1 MKSIASSSFTEIRNQ
16 LNLAFLAGRDT
27 KRVDVGEWQS
37 TDVSDRPEMVTHEL
51 QDVVIEWEH
60 LPQSVEAL
68 QAAVPANQPW
78 AESHFLERVFG
89 TPYNPPPSHKIWPHA
104 QAGNDGF
111 MENGKFS
118 HTYPE
123 RFWPQHARTEWREDG
138 QGVTRPFPLRGIR
151 FRYGDLDDVMDLMV
165 RNPLTRQAYLPIW
178 FPEDTGVHHRQR
190 VPCTLG
196 YHFLIRDGKLTVT
209 YFIRSCDFRRHFADD
224 VYFAARL
231 AQWVANDLSEQLEES
246 QGLTVRADRLIMHV
260 VSLHLFEG
268 DLRLMHAEY
277 GRSRPEPKRLT
288 NQTALRIQSSTA
300 ELAKNLESFKW

>member
-78 AESHFLERVFG
+78 AENHFLERVSG
-89 TPYNPPPSHKIWPHA
+89 TPYNPPPSHEIWPHA
-104 QAGNDGF
+104 VQGNQSFIKGTR
-111 MENGKFS
+111 FS

-123 RFWPQHARTEWREDG
+123 RMWPKYAGRAFDSGFGPGE
-138 QGVTRPFPLRGIR
+138 PLHGIY
-151 FRYGDLDDVMDLMV
+151 FKYGDLDDVVDLLT

-178 FPEDTGVHHRQR
+178 FPEDTGVYHGQR

-196 YHFLIRDGKLTVT
+196 YHFLIRNGKLTIT

-224 VYFAARL
+224 VYLAVRL
-231 AQWVANDLSEQLEES
+231 AQWVARDLSEQLQES
-246 QGLTVRADRLIMHV
+246 QGLQVRADRLIMHV
-260 VSLHLFEG
+260 VSLHVFEG
-268 DLRLMHAEY
+268 DLRLMHAGY
-277 GRSRPEPKRLT
+277 SPSRMKSAASNIRT
-288 NQTALRIQSSTA
+288 STA
-300 ELAKNLESFKW
+300 EIAESLEKFQW